1 MNEDKNT
8 LATASLRD
16 ILRTIW
22 QGMKGRRIALYFLL
36 FETVLGNAVQV
47 IVPLYYKRFF
57 DIVGAPGDRA
67 ARLPELVHIL
77 FLVLALNGLVWLLF
91 RLGSYV
97 LNRFESGVI
106 ARLKQISFE
115 YLIHHSFSFFSNTFT
130 GSLVQRVNR
139 FARAFERLTDT
150 LIFNFV
156 PLVVNIIGVIIVVY
170 LQKPLMAYILLG
182 WVIVTILTN
191 YFFSV
196 WKYKYDL
203 RSAAADSAT
212 TGLLADIISNQNAV
226 ATFAA
231 ADREI
236 ASFRKTSN
244 DQARFMRI
252 SWDLSASM
260 DAVQAL
266 FIVALEF
273 LVFFYALKYWA
284 AGVVT
289 VGTFVLIQVYILG
302 LAGKLWNFSRI
313 VRTVYEGLADSE
325 EMVGILV
332 TPHGV
337 QDRPDASDLVIRS
350 GQVVF
355 DKVSFGFSEDR
366 AVLDAI
372 SLTIAGGEKIA
383 VIGPSG
389 AGKSTLVKLLLR
401 MYDLEAGR
409 LLIDGQDIREVTQ
422 DSLRRAISLV
432 PQDPVLFHRTLLEN
446 IRYGR
451 PGASDAEVIAAA
463 KLAHCDEFI
472 DSLPLKYGT
481 FVGERGIKLSGGE
494 RQRVAIARAMLKNAP
509 ILILDEATS
518 SLDSHSEMLIR
529 DALDVLMKGK
539 TTIVIAHRLSTIR
552 QMDRI
557 VVVEGGRIA
566 EEGTHDELLGR
577 ERSIYKHLWELQAGG
592 FIAE

>member
-1 MNEDKNT
+1 MSSQT
-8 LATASLRD
+8 STSTAQLRD
-16 ILRTIW
+16 ILRTFW
-22 QGMKGRRIALYFLL
+22 RGMKGRRTALYFLL
-36 FETVLGNAVQV
+36 LETLAGNTLQV
-47 IVPLYYKRFF
+47 ITPLYYKRFF
-57 DIVGAPGDRA
+57 DIIGADGSRA
-67 ARLPELVHIL
+67 ERLPQLVKIL
-77 FLVLALNGLVWLLF
+77 LVILALNAIVWVMF
-91 RLGSYV
+91 RVGSYV

-115 YLIHHSFSFFSNTFT
+115 YLIQHSFSFFSNTFT

-150 LIFNFV
+150 LIFNFL
-156 PLVVNIIGVIIVVY
+156 PLVVNIVGVIIVVY
-170 LQKPLMAYILLG
+170 LQKPLMAYILFG
-182 WVIVTILTN
+182 WVLVTVLTN

-212 TGLLADIISNQNAV
+212 TALLADIIGNQNAV

-231 ADREI
+231 ARREE
-236 ASFRKTSN
+236 ASFKRTSN
-244 DQARFMRI
+244 EQARFMRI

-266 FIVALEF
+266 FIILLEF
-273 LVFFYALKYWA
+273 FVFYYALKYWA
-284 AGVVT
+284 SDLIT
-289 VGTFVLIQVYILG
+289 IGTFVLIQVYILG

-325 EMVGILV
+325 EMVSILV
-332 TPHGV
+332 TPHEIT
-337 QDRPDASDLVIRS
+337 DKENASVLKVMGGAVAFED
-350 GQVVF
+350 
-355 DKVSFGFSEDR
+355 VSFGFNADR
-366 AVLDAI
+366 VVLNKV
-372 SLTIAGGEKIA
+372 SLGIKEGEKVA

-401 MYDLEAGR
+401 LYDLEEGR
-409 LLIDGQDIREVTQ
+409 IVIDGQDIRDVTQ
-422 DSLRRAISLV
+422 DSLRSAISLV
-432 PQDPVLFHRTLLEN
+432 PQDPILFHRTLLEN

-451 PGASDAEVIAAA
+451 PQASDEEVIAAA
-463 KLAHCDEFI
+463 RLAHCDEFI
-472 DSLPLKYGT
+472 ESLPLRYDT

-552 QMDRI
+552 KMDRI
-557 VVVEGGRIA
+557 IVVKDGNIA
-566 EEGTHDELLGR
+566 EEGTHDELLSQ
-577 ERSIYKHLWELQAGG
+577 EKSIYKHLWELQAGG

>member
-1 MNEDKNT
+1 MNEHVNI
-8 LATASLRD
+8 ATASLRD
-16 ILRTIW
+16 IIRTFW
-22 QGMKGRRIALYFLL
+22 QGMKGRRTAFSFLL
-36 FETVLGNAVQV
+36 FETLLGNTLQV
-47 IVPLYYKRFF
+47 ITPLYYKRFF
-57 DIVGAPGDRA
+57 DVIGFDGDRL
-67 ARLPELVHIL
+67 ARVPELVRIL
-77 FLVLALNGLVWLLF
+77 FIILALNAAVWVLF
-91 RLGSYV
+91 RAGSFV

-106 ARLKQISFE
+106 ARLKQISFD
-115 YLIHHSFSFFSNTFT
+115 YLILHSFSFFSNTFT

-150 LIFNFV
+150 LIFNFL
-156 PLVVNIIGVIIVVY
+156 PLVVNIVGVIIVVY
-170 LQKPLMAYILLG
+170 FQKPVMACILLI
-182 WVIVTILTN
+182 WVAVTILTN
-191 YFFSV
+191 YYFSV

-226 ATFAA
+226 ATFATST
-231 ADREI
+231 RES
-236 ASFRKTSN
+236 ASFRRTS
-244 DQARFMRI
+244 DAQARFMRI
-252 SWDLSASM
+252 SWDLSGVM
-260 DAVQAL
+260 DGVQAL
-266 FIVALEF
+266 FIILLEF
-273 LVFFYALKYWA
+273 FVFYYAVKYWV
-284 AGVVT
+284 GGLIT
-289 VGTFVLIQVYILG
+289 IGTFVLIQVYILG

-337 QDRPDASDLVIRS
+337 KDKKGAKNLHVTQGAVDFRS
-350 GQVVF
+350 
-355 DKVSFGFSEDR
+355 VSFGFNEER
-366 AVLDAI
+366 TVLDSVDLA
-372 SLTIAGGEKIA
+372 IAGGEKIA

-401 MYDLEAGR
+401 FYDLEAGSIQ
-409 LLIDGQDIREVTQ
+409 IDGQDISGVTQ

-451 PGASDAEVIAAA
+451 PGATDEEVIAAA
-463 KLAHCDEFI
+463 RLANCAEFI
-472 DSLPLKYGT
+472 EALSLRYDT

-509 ILILDEATS
+509 ILVLDEATS

-529 DALDVLMKGK
+529 EALDVLMKGK

-552 QMDRI
+552 KMDRI
-557 VVVEGGRIA
+557 IVVKDGRIA
-566 EEGTHDELLGR
+566 EEGTHDALLAQKK
-577 ERSIYKHLWELQAGG
+577 SLYKHLWELQAGG